1 MNLNLLSTNS
11 PFVFFMLLSTF
22 ISAQEATSLSAKY
35 PKNSKVL
42 YKTIALNDAI
52 GKIIVSIDENQHFQ
66 YDYWEGDA
74 ILIEQEIQLENA
86 PNSVFNELM
95 KKRRYKITETFQSDV
110 LVLKYE
116 GIQGKDILINYKD
129 VSEKIFLKLLV
140 PTKMRVELEQG

>member
-1 MNLNLLSTNS
+1 MNVHLLTKSCLLIF
-11 PFVFFMLLSTF
+11 FVLLSTF
-22 ISAQEATSLSAKY
+22 VMAQETASLSAKY

-42 YKTIALNDAI
+42 YKTIALKENI
-52 GKIIVSIDENQHFQ
+52 GKIIVNIDENQHFQ

-95 KKRRYKITETFQSDV
+95 RKKRYTITESFQSNT

-116 GIQGKDILINYKD
+116 SKQGKDILVNYKD
-129 VSEKIFLKLLV
+129 VHEKIFLKLLV
-140 PTKMRVELEQG
+140 PEKMGVELQQG

>member
-1 MNLNLLSTNS
+1 M
-11 PFVFFMLLSTF
+11 
-22 ISAQEATSLSAKY
+22 AQETASLSAKY

-42 YKTIALNDAI
+42 YKTIALKENI
-52 GKIIVSIDENQHFQ
+52 GKIIVNIDENQHFQ

-95 KKRRYKITETFQSDV
+95 RKKRYTITESFQSNT

-116 GIQGKDILINYKD
+116 SKQGKDILVNYKD
-129 VSEKIFLKLLV
+129 VHEKIFLKLLV
-140 PTKMRVELEQG
+140 PEKMGVELQQG

>member
-1 MNLNLLSTNS
+1 MNLHFLKASH
-11 PFVFFMLLSTF
+11 FFAFFSLFGSFAT
-22 ISAQEATSLSAKY
+22 AQTSTSLSAKY

-52 GKIIVSIDENQHFQ
+52 GKIIVNIDKNQHFQ

-74 ILIEQEIQLENA
+74 ILIEQEIQLEYA

-95 KKRRYKITETFQSDV
+95 RKKRYKISEFFQADA

-116 GIQGKDILINYKD
+116 GIQGKDILVNYKD
-129 VSEKIFLKLLV
+129 VQEKIFLKLLV
-140 PTKMRVELEQG
+140 PEKMGVVLQQG

>member
-1 MNLNLLSTNS
+1 MTLHLLRTSHL
-11 PFVFFMLLSTF
+11 FVFFMLSSTF
-22 ISAQEATSLSAKY
+22 LLAQSATSLSAKY

-52 GKIIVSIDENQHFQ
+52 GKIIVNIDKDQHFQ

-74 ILIEQEIQLENA
+74 ILVEQEIQLENA

-95 KKRRYKITETFQSDV
+95 RKKRYVITEYFQSDV

-116 GIQGKDILINYKD
+116 SKQGKDILVNYKD
-129 VSEKIFLKLLV
+129 CLLYTS
-140 PTKMRVELEQG
+140 PSPRD

>member
-1 MNLNLLSTNS
+1 MNVHLLTKSCLLIF
-11 PFVFFMLLSTF
+11 FVLHSTF
-22 ISAQEATSLSAKY
+22 VMAQETASLSAKY

-42 YKTIALNDAI
+42 YKTIALKENI
-52 GKIIVSIDENQHFQ
+52 GKIIVNIDENQHFQ

-95 KKRRYKITETFQSDV
+95 RKKRYTITESFQSNT

-116 GIQGKDILINYKD
+116 SKQGKDILVNYKD
-129 VSEKIFLKLLV
+129 VHEKIFLKLLV
-140 PTKMRVELEQG
+140 PEKMGVELQQG

>member
-1 MNLNLLSTNS
+1 MTLHLLRTSHL
-11 PFVFFMLLSTF
+11 FVFFMLSSTF
-22 ISAQEATSLSAKY
+22 LLAQSATSLSAKY

-52 GKIIVSIDENQHFQ
+52 GKIIVNIDKDQHFQ

-74 ILIEQEIQLENA
+74 ILVEQEIQLENA

-95 KKRRYKITETFQSDV
+95 RKKRYVITEYFQSDV

-116 GIQGKDILINYKD
+116 SKQGKDILVNYKD
-129 VSEKIFLKLLV
+129 VNEKIFLKLLV
-140 PTKMRVELEQG
+140 PEKMGVELQQG